1 MAGGK
6 TLVFVLLVFVCG
18 IIPEVCGASEKP
30 NFLIL
35 FADDLG
41 YGDLG
46 FIAANN
52 SRPVSIFKIL
62 SFVLVTNP
70 ILGCTNTTY

>member
-6 TLVFVLLVFVCG
+6 TLVFLLLVLVCG
-18 IIPEVCGASEKP
+18 IIPEVCGANEKP

-52 SRPVSIFKIL
+52 SRPVCNFMIL
-62 SFVLVTNP
+62 SFELFTNSV
-70 ILGCTNTTY
+70 LGCTNTTY